1 MSPVRARHLAWSLA
15 ALALAIEIAY
25 YVIVLSAATYEFAF
39 FNLLRSAFVLVFA
52 TLGALVATRQPR
64 NGVGWIFLGVALTSG
79 LFDLGYAVIESRLQT
94 GTDPG
99 ALVEL
104 AAAGVNVGWVPGIF
118 VSATFLLLLFPDGR
132 PPSRRW
138 NAVAWSAGAGIV
150 ALLVSYGTIAGP
162 LDNFPAIDNP
172 LGVGASVTGPL
183 SALATLLLTVGLLG
197 SVASVVVRFRHAGYV
212 QRQQI
217 KWLAT
222 AGAVVVAAIVFRA
235 ASETTVD
242 SNVTNAVLLSAV
254 LGIPVSIAIAILR
267 HRLYDIDVVI
277 NRALVYGVLTATL
290 AVSYLGAVLLLQLA
304 LSPVTES
311 SSLAIAAS
319 TLAVAAL
326 FRPVRKRIQS
336 LVDRRFFRSKYD
348 AARTLEQFGAQ
359 LRDEVDLETL
369 GDELRAVVA
378 QTMQPAHVTLWLRVP
393 SEPS

>member
-39 FNLLRSAFVLVFA
+39 FNLLRSVFVLVFA

-64 NGVGWIFLGVALTSG
+64 NPVGWIFLGVALTSG

-150 ALLVSYGTIAGP
+150 ALLVAYGTIAGP

-172 LGVGASVTGPL
+172 LGVGASVTDPL
-183 SALATLLLTVGLLG
+183 SALATLALAVGLLG
-197 SVASVVVRFRHAGYV
+197 SVASVVVRFRHAGYI

-222 AGAVVVAAIVFRA
+222 AGAVVVAALVFRA

-290 AVSYLGAVLLLQLA
+290 AGSYLGAVLLLQLA

-336 LVDRRFFRSKYD
+336 VVDRRFFRSKYD
-348 AARTLEQFGAQ
+348 AARTLEQFGAH

-378 QTMQPAHVTLWLRVP
+378 QTMQPAHVTLWLRAPNQP
-393 SEPS
+393 S